1 MQESINPIGLVVTI
15 ASLSVLPL
23 VAVTAT
29 SFLKISAVLLILRN
43 AIGVQQVPSNM
54 VLYGISMVMSLLIMG
69 PVLTDA
75 GQRFAPEGKM
85 PVTGVEVLTSIN
97 DAVPPFKQF
106 MMNNVNPDYLEKF
119 YSTAQQFQKKYDAAP
134 VSKSDL
140 FVVMPAFVASELAE
154 AFRIGLYLYLPFVII
169 DLAVSSALM
178 ALGMMMVSPVTAFPP
193 VLGLHAN
200 CVPSS
205 DLTHGATMSMCV
217 IPRSHPRHSPHFS
230 LRAGMPQLMYFAT
243 AQSCACCICGLPTN
257 RGPMPSI
264 NSCPSFFKC
273 ELSVASLIMRLT
285 MSASFCCAKPT
296 VLSNSNAINNRIMLI
311 QLKFSNE

>member
-97 DAVPPFKQF
+97 EAVPPFKQF

-119 YSTAQQFQKKYDAAP
+119 YSTAQQFQTKYDAAP
-134 VSKSDL
+134 VTKSDL

-178 ALGMMMVSPVTAFPP
+178 ALGMMMVSPMSLTVPLKI
-193 VLGLHAN
+193 VLFVAIEGWAKILQGL
-200 CVPSS
+200 V
-205 DLTHGATMSMCV
+205 
-217 IPRSHPRHSPHFS
+217 
-230 LRAGMPQLMYFAT
+230 
-243 AQSCACCICGLPTN
+243 
-257 RGPMPSI
+257 
-264 NSCPSFFKC
+264 NSY
-273 ELSVASLIMRLT
+273 LG
-285 MSASFCCAKPT
+285 
-296 VLSNSNAINNRIMLI
+296 
-311 QLKFSNE
+311 